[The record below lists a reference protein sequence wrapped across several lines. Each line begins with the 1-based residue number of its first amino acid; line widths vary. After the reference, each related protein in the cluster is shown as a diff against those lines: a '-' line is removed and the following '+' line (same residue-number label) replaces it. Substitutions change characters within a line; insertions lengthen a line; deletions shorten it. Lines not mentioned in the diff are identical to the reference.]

1 MYYTQEIKMLSLIAA
16 YVHRLIGPIEMKPK
30 QTYGSELER
39 YIMSHNPQSNHDV
52 ERLTRQFDKQLS
64 QGRIL

>member
-1 MYYTQEIKMLSLIAA
+1 MLSLIAA
-16 YVHRLIGPIEMKPK
+16 YVHRLIGPIKMKPA
-30 QTYGSELER
+30 QTYSSELER
-39 YIMSHNPQSNHDV
+39 YIMSHHPQSAHDI